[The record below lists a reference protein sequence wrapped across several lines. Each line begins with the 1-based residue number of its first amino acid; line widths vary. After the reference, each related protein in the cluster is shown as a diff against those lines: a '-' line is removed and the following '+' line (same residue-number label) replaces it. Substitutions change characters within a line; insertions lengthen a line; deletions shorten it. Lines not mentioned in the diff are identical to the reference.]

1 MRLTESNEA
10 SSFNLHSSV
19 TSGTPS
25 NGIDFYST
33 SNGRS
38 TSTNGNGFMSH
49 YTNGHGVSGSSGAG
63 TSGSNGVV
71 AEKHSKGVPSRVD
84 LPGHLLYEGSN
95 VDREEFVR
103 LLLQSLRDVG
113 YTESA
118 ATLEAESGYSMEE
131 PQVKRFREYIVSGMW
146 SKAEDALLRLGIVNE
161 DNLWDARFLINKQ
174 KYLELLEVQ
183 KTTAALHVLRAELAP
198 SCPEPA
204 QLHVLSSLMMC
215 TEPEDVRQRAGWDGA
230 SGQSRQQLLLDLH
243 RFIPPSIMIPQ
254 RRFLTLLQ
262 QAHQD
267 QLRRCIYHNTP
278 LESTPLSLF
287 SDHECNKDGF
297 PGVTTTVLQG
307 HVDEVW
313 NVEWS
318 HDGTYLASGSK
329 DKTAII
335 WYMGPDTR
343 KWEAHLILR
352 DHPFPVHSIAWS
364 TDDSM
369 LLTGAEHFIKLWDAK
384 TGSCI
389 RTMDEHTET
398 VTALSW
404 LPDGSGFISGA
415 LDRKIIQWDAE
426 GRKKLS
432 WGLTDIR
439 VTDLAVTPDLSRVV
453 TIGMHVPTPSE
464 SSSLRG
470 ARNSGSSGDGTT
482 SNSSGNPSSVNGI
495 APTENRF
502 VIYQLSTRQVESSI
516 KLDGEL
522 TSVKVSQDSHYAL
535 INHSPDEIQLWDLRL
550 GRMARKFTGQRQGR
564 HIIRSCFGGIDGSF
578 VVSGSEDGNV
588 YVWHRETGSLLEVL
602 SGHGEGSVNSVAWNP
617 ANERMFASCSDDK
630 TIRIWE
636 APKPETNLGVSGHTD
651 YPVSYNAKG
660 KGKTRQV
667 DGEAENAGMASPSTR
682 L

>member
-1 MRLTESNEA
+1 MRFTELEESSPTNSSNPA
-10 SSFNLHSSV
+10 IAGPSSKSH
-19 TSGTPS
+19 
-25 NGIDFYST
+25 ST
-33 SNGRS
+33 SNGRTVANGNGFVS
-38 TSTNGNGFMSH
+38 PFTNGNG
-49 YTNGHGVSGSSGAG
+49 VVGSSGAG

-71 AEKHSKGVPSRVD
+71 MERHEKSALSRVN
-84 LPGHLLYEGSN
+84 LPGHLLYEDSN

-113 YTESA
+113 YIESA
-118 ATLEAESGYSMEE
+118 ATLEAESGFSMEE
-131 PQVKRFREYIVSGMW
+131 PQVRRFREYILSGMW
-146 SKAEDALLRLGIVNE
+146 SKAEDSLSRLGIVNE
-161 DNLWDARFLINKQ
+161 DNSWDAKFLINKQ
-174 KYLELLEVQ
+174 KYLELLEAR
-183 KTTAALHVLRAELAP
+183 KTAAALHVLRTELAL
-198 SCPEPA
+198 SSPEPA
-204 QLHVLSSLMMC
+204 QLHVLASLLMC
-215 TEPEDVRQRAGWDGA
+215 TEPEDVRQRAGWDGV

-243 RFIPPSIMIPQ
+243 RFIPSSVMIPQ

-262 QAHQD
+262 QARQD

-278 LESTPLSLF
+278 LEATPFSLL

-297 PGVTTTVLQG
+297 PGVTTTVLSV
-307 HVDEVW
+307 HTDEVW

-318 HDGTYLASGSK
+318 HDGAYLASGSA
-329 DKTAII
+329 DRTAII
-335 WYMGPDTR
+335 WNMGSDRR
-343 KWEAHLILR
+343 KWEVHLILG

-364 TDDSM
+364 SDDSM

-453 TIGMHVPTPSE
+453 TIGMHVPTSSE

-470 ARNSGSSGDGTT
+470 IRNSGSSGDGTT
-482 SNSSGNPSSVNGI
+482 NPSGNTSSMNGI
-495 APTENRF
+495 TPTKNRF
-502 VIYQLSTRQVESSI
+502 IIYRLSTRQVESSI
-516 KLDGEL
+516 KLDGDL
-522 TSVKVSQDSHYAL
+522 TSVKVSQDSQYAL

-550 GRMARKFTGQRQGR
+550 GRLARKFTGQRQGR

-578 VVSGSEDGNV
+578 VASGSEDGNV
-588 YVWHRETGSLLEVL
+588 YVWHRDTGSLLEVL

-630 TIRIWE
+630 SIRIWE
-636 APKPETNLGVSGHTD
+636 APTPEMVLDMSGHTD
-651 YPVSYNAKG
+651 YSVSYSAKG
-660 KGKTRQV
+660 KGKTRQM
-667 DGEAENAGMASPSTR
+667 DGEVENAGMASPSTR

>member
-10 SSFNLHSSV
+10 SSFNLPSSV
-19 TSGTPS
+19 TSGLSS

-49 YTNGHGVSGSSGAG
+49 YTNGHGVSGAG
-63 TSGSNGVV
+63 MSGSNGVV
-71 AEKHSKGVPSRVD
+71 AEKHGKGAPSRVN
-84 LPGHLLYEGSN
+84 LPGHLLYEDSN

-230 SGQSRQQLLLDLH
+230 SGQSRHQLLLDLH
-243 RFIPPSIMIPQ
+243 RFSPFYNKHTKTNSDDAYIITHPLNQRHSRYSAIMSVI
-254 RRFLTLLQ
+254 RTAFLELQ
-262 QAHQD
+262 Q
-267 QLRRCIYHNTP
+267 RYYKGMWMRFGMW
-278 LESTPLSLF
+278 S
-287 SDHECNKDGF
+287 
-297 PGVTTTVLQG
+297 GVMM
-307 HVDEVW
+307 
-313 NVEWS
+313 
-318 HDGTYLASGSK
+318 A
-329 DKTAII
+329 
-335 WYMGPDTR
+335 
-343 KWEAHLILR
+343 LILQVEAKTKLPSYGTWG

-364 TDDSM
+364 SDDSM

-426 GRKKLS
+426 GKKKLS

-636 APKPETNLGVSGHTD
+636 APKPETSLDVSGHTD
-651 YPVSYNAKG
+651 YPVSYNGKG